1 MLLCNRIGKFFS
13 IQNYRS
19 ELNIENVVCD
29 KIEFLNS
36 HGTVDVAVVDV
47 VVGVVVVEV
56 VAVDV
61 VIEGVV
67 EVNVAVSLVF
77 DIVFKEVVGV
87 EIEDAVD
94 ELWLSVEFASLI
106 LANEEIFVNAINVLK
121 GVMVVFKEVSVITV
135 AVAREFDTLK
145 VVDDPFTGFKISAR
159 DDEDIAILV

>member
-1 MLLCNRIGKFFS
+1 
-13 IQNYRS
+13 
-19 ELNIENVVCD
+19 
-29 KIEFLNS
+29 
-36 HGTVDVAVVDV
+36 VAVADV

-94 ELWLSVEFASLI
+94 ELWLSVEFASPI
-106 LANEEIFVNAINVLK
+106 LANEEIFVNAVNVLK
-121 GVMVVFKEVSVITV
+121 VVMVVFKEVSVITV